1 MESHHIEFT
10 TNSSEFDLQM
20 IADYLSTKSYWAKGR
35 TLDTIKRSIEGS
47 LSFGILKNG
56 KQVGFARVV
65 TDKATYYY
73 LCDLFIL
80 PEESGKGYGKQL
92 THYIVT
98 HPDLKGCRGAL
109 LTADAHGLYNQYGFE
124 ADPEIATIYMTRKA
138 ENI

>member
-56 KQVGFARVV
+56 KQIGFARVI
-65 TDKATYYY
+65 TDTATYYY
-73 LCDLFIL
+73 LCDLFIIA
-80 PEESGKGYGKQL
+80 EECGKGYGKQL

-109 LTADAHGLYNQYGFE
+109 LTADAHGLYSQYGFE
-124 ADPEIATIYMTRKA
+124 ADPEIATKYMTRKA

>member
-1 MESHHIEFT
+1 
-10 TNSSEFDLQM
+10 M
-20 IADYLSTKSYWAKGR
+20 IVDYLSTKSYWATGR
-35 TLDTIKRSIEGS
+35 PADVIKRSIEGS
-47 LSFGILKNG
+47 LSFGIFKDG

-109 LTADAHGLYNQYGFE
+109 LTADAHGLYSQYGFE
-124 ADPEIATIYMTRKA
+124 ADSEIATKYMTRKA